1 MVEYEI
7 QGHVALITLNRPEA
21 RNAVD
26 AAMASGLEA
35 AVDRV
40 EEDPEVWLAI
50 LGGAGP
56 VFCAGADLKLVAAGQ
71 ATGMYTER
79 GGFAGV
85 TQRARTKP
93 LIAAVE
99 GPALAGGAEIVLAC
113 DLVVASTTASFGL
126 PEVKRSLL
134 AGAGGL
140 LRLPRA
146 IPRGVALHLALT
158 GDTMSAERA
167 FHFGLAQELC
177 QPGRAAPT
185 AMALAERI
193 NANAPLAV
201 RAARRV
207 LLESLSSSDEEAF
220 RAASAEMAALSRT
233 DDFAEGPRAFV
244 EKRPP
249 VWTGH

>member
-7 QGHVALITLNRPEA
+7 QGHVAVITLNRPEA
-21 RNAVD
+21 RNAID
-26 AAMASGLEA
+26 AAMATGLEA
-35 AVDRV
+35 ALDRV
-40 EEDPEVWLAI
+40 EEDPEVWVAV

-56 VFCAGADLKLVAAGQ
+56 VFSAGADLKLVAAGR
-71 ATGMYTER
+71 AAGLYTER
-79 GGFAGV
+79 GGFGGI

-113 DLVVASTTASFGL
+113 DLAVASTTASFGL

-146 IPRGVALHLALT
+146 VPRGVALHLALT

-167 FHFGLAQELC
+167 FHFGLVQELC
-177 QPGRAAPT
+177 EPGSAVAV
-185 AMALAERI
+185 AIALAERI

-207 LLESLSSSDEEAF
+207 LLGSAGASDEEGF
-220 RAASAEMAALSRT
+220 RAASEEMAALSCT
-233 DDFAEGPRAFV
+233 EDFAEGPRAFV

-249 VWTGH
+249 VWTGR